1 MSVIHYEGG
10 VLAGFSMGAV
20 HMAAA
25 LTGCRKALA
34 GPFLSVLT
42 QT

>member
-25 LTGCRKALA
+25 LTSCRKALA

-42 QT
+42 